1 MKIRNMTT
9 LLGLMMLSILATGCQ
24 QDEFYQKEYLE
35 GVGVPGN
42 PITDGPVD
50 PTVDPTP
57 NPVDPTPTPGPVDP
71 TPTPGPVDPTPTPGP
86 VDPTPTPTP
95 GVCGTGTPS
104 ETNDQFVQNT
114 AQDAAVDILWVIDNS
129 GSMGNE
135 QADLAD
141 NFNLFIQDFI
151 TRGIDFKMAI
161 TTTDGRSSYAGVMRG
176 DTNQLTDEAAAA
188 NESQFVQ
195 NFQNWIR
202 VGTNGSGTEMGL
214 YGSKRFF
221 ERYQDWAR
229 PNAYLAVVYVSD
241 EQDYSSGAVQNYVDA
256 LRALKSNAGYIKPY
270 SIVTTENPNS
280 QESLGTRYVE
290 LTNGMNGVVADMHRP
305 FYDTLRDFGG
315 SILNLLDSF
324 PLSNAPIDNQIR
336 ITLNGQELTSGWT
349 YDAQNRVV
357 RFDPTQIPDAG
368 SIVIAYYRTC
378 VGGN

>member
-161 TTTDGRSSYAGVMRG
+161 TTTDGRSSY
-176 DTNQLTDEAAAA
+176 
-188 NESQFVQ
+188 
-195 NFQNWIR
+195 
-202 VGTNGSGTEMGL
+202 
-214 YGSKRFF
+214 
-221 ERYQDWAR
+221 
-229 PNAYLAVVYVSD
+229 
-241 EQDYSSGAVQNYVDA
+241 
-256 LRALKSNAGYIKPY
+256 
-270 SIVTTENPNS
+270 
-280 QESLGTRYVE
+280 
-290 LTNGMNGVVADMHRP
+290 
-305 FYDTLRDFGG
+305 
-315 SILNLLDSF
+315 
-324 PLSNAPIDNQIR
+324 
-336 ITLNGQELTSGWT
+336 
-349 YDAQNRVV
+349 
-357 RFDPTQIPDAG
+357 
-368 SIVIAYYRTC
+368 
-378 VGGN
+378 

>member
-1 MKIRNMTT
+1 MRDFRPVASATEADMKIRNTNA
-9 LLGLMMLSILATGCQ
+9 LLGLFMLSILASGCQ

-35 GVGVPGN
+35 GLGVPGN
-42 PITDGPVD
+42 PITDVANNPTD
-50 PTVDPTP
+50 PTNPTNPTDPT
-57 NPVDPTPTPGPVDP
+57 DPTNPTDP
-71 TPTPGPVDPTPTPGP
+71 TDPTN
-86 VDPTPTPTP
+86 P
-95 GVCGTGTPS
+95 GVCGVGTPS
-104 ETNDQFVQNT
+104 EANDQFVQNS

-135 QADLAD
+135 QDDLAN

-176 DTNQLTDEAAAA
+176 DTNQLTDEAAAN
-188 NESQFVQ
+188 NEAQFIQ

-202 VGTNGSGTEMGL
+202 VGTGGSGTEMGL
-214 YGSKRFF
+214 YGSQRFF
-221 ERYQDWAR
+221 ERYSSWAR
-229 PNAYLAVVYVSD
+229 SNAYLAVVYVSD
-241 EQDYSSGAVQNYVDA
+241 EQDQSNGTVQSYVDA

-270 SIVTTENPNS
+270 SIVTTENPGS

-290 LTNGMNGVVADMHRP
+290 LTNGMNGVVADIHQP

-324 PLSNAPIDNQIR
+324 PLSSAPIDNQIR

>member
-1 MKIRNMTT
+1 MRDFRPVVETTEADMKIRNMTT

-42 PITDGPVD
+42 PITDNPVDPLPVD
-50 PTVDPTP
+50 PTPTP
-57 NPVDPTPTPGPVDP
+57 NPVDPTPTPN
-71 TPTPGPVDPTPTPGP
+71 
-86 VDPTPTPTP
+86 P

-104 ETNDQFVQNT
+104 EANDEFVQNS

-135 QADLAD
+135 QQDLAE
-141 NFNLFIQDFI
+141 NFSLFIQDFI

-176 DTNQLTDEAAAA
+176 DSDELTDEAAAA
-188 NESQFVQ
+188 NESQFIQ

-214 YGSKRFF
+214 YGSQRFF
-221 ERYQDWAR
+221 ERYQNWAR

-241 EQDYSSGAVQNYVDA
+241 EQDHSAGTVQTYVDM

-270 SIVTTENPNS
+270 SIVTTENPNRG
-280 QESLGTRYVE
+280 ETLGTRYVE
-290 LTNGMNGVVADMHRP
+290 LTNELNGVVADIHRP

-357 RFDPTQIPDAG
+357 RFDPSQIPDAG